1 MAALH
6 HNNNKKKYIYI
17 YKKNHKK
24 YEHGEKDGYSQSY
37 LIKKG

>member
-6 HNNNKKKYIYI
+6 HNNNKKRII
-17 YKKNHKK
+17 KK
-24 YEHGEKDGYSQSY
+24 YKRVEKDGYSQTY